1 MPAAVLAE
9 TSPDIGRLIQPE
21 GYIVGFHQ
29 QTQVVIDLLG
39 AHDAEFRGIV
49 PLRQVDAAIGV
60 DVIEVRGPCRTGCGP
75 HGRERPVLLDVA
87 GHPGNCGPVI
97 EVDTDGVAEFVDET
111 QVPDARTKAPCTG
124 QGIAQYGIAADG
136 PGPERP
142 EAGKTAGAFVI
153 VIKGRQPLGTVR
165 RIVVIT
171 AAVPGIDA
179 GRAPVQFVFGQQ

>member
-1 MPAAVLAE
+1 MPAAVFAE

-29 QTQVVIDLLG
+29 QTQVVIDLVG
-39 AHDAEFRGIV
+39 AHNAEFRGIV

-60 DVIEVRGPCRTGCGP
+60 DVIEVRGRAVQAAARMAGN
-75 HGRERPVLLDVA
+75 VQFSLDVA
-87 GHPGNCGPVI
+87 GHPGGIGPVI
-97 EVDTDGVAEFVDET
+97 EVDTDGVAEFVDEA